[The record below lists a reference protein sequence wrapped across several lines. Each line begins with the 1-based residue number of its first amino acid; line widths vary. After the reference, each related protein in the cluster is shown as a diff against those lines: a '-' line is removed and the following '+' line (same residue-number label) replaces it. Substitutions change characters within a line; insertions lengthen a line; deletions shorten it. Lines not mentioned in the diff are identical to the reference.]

1 MRKYTKIIIFIVTV
15 LFNVAFLYLCGY
27 GAQSQPHTLDAIEP
41 FFGVI
46 MLILLGLGEVS
57 VIQQLYLKKKFR
69 DYKRR
74 LFDLKLWGQCV
85 SLVLYYVTAI
95 ILVISVHYIYGVF
108 YIAVVAMVLSVFWT
122 TGSRTLWSKECT
134 GTTEEDVIG
143 YYLAD
148 MGKLY
153 EVKRVMENE
162 EVVEMFCQARG
173 DRERTI
179 TIAKKNQ
186 KLDQ

>member
-1 MRKYTKIIIFIVTV
+1 MRKYTKVIIFILTV
-15 LFNVAFLYLCGY
+15 LFNAGFVYLCGY
-27 GAQSQPHTLDAIEP
+27 GSQSQPHTLDAIEP

-46 MLILLGLGEVS
+46 MLVLLGLGEVS
-57 VIQQLYLKKKFR
+57 VIQQLYLKKKFSG
-69 DYKRR
+69 YKQR
-74 LFDLKLWGQCV
+74 LFDLKFMRQCI
-85 SLVLYYVTAI
+85 SLALYYVTAI
-95 ILVISVHYIYGVF
+95 ILVISIEYIYGVF
-108 YIAVVAMVLSVFWT
+108 YIAVLALVLSVFWK
-122 TGSRTLWSKECT
+122 TGSRTLWIKE
-134 GTTEEDVIG
+134 GAEETEENVIG

-148 MGKLY
+148 LGILY

-162 EVVEMFCQARG
+162 DVVEIFCQAKG